1 MTGGNTMYTGEK
13 VKLRAYKKED
23 IVLAQQYL
31 NDAETKRL
39 LSPGVPY
46 PFTLEEETKW
56 FEKISANNDNYSFAV
71 ETLEESKYIGG
82 CGVNGLDWKNSIA
95 TVGIFI
101 GDKNYWGKGYGTDAM
116 KVLLKFIFEQM
127 NINKVKL
134 FVYSFNERAVKSY
147 EKSGFKREGV
157 LRQEMFRDGKYN
169 DEYVMG
175 ILKDEYFQQNC
186 I

>member
-1 MTGGNTMYTGEK
+1 MYTGEK
-13 VKLRAYKKED
+13 VKIRAYQRED
-23 IVLAQQYL
+23 VPLAQQYL

-39 LSPGVPY
+39 LVPGIPY
-46 PFTLEEETKW
+46 PFTLEEENKW
-56 FEKISANNDNYSFAV
+56 FETISSQSDTYSFAI
-71 ETLEESKYIGG
+71 ESIEEGKYIGG
-82 CGVNGLDWKNSIA
+82 CGVNRLEWKNSVA

-134 FVYSFNERAVKSY
+134 FVYSFNNRAVKSY
-147 EKSGFKREGV
+147 EKCGFVREGL
-157 LRQEMFRDGKYN
+157 LRQEIFRDGKYQ
-169 DEYVMG
+169 DVYIMA
-175 ILKDEYFQQNC
+175 ILKDEYFQQKC

>member
-13 VKLRAYKKED
+13 VRIRAYKRED
-23 IVLAQQYL
+23 MVLAQQYL
-31 NDAETKRL
+31 NDAETKRFL
-39 LSPGVPY
+39 MPGVPY
-46 PFTLEEETKW
+46 QFTLEEENKW
-56 FEKISANNDNYSFAV
+56 FENISSHSDTYSFAV
-71 ETLEESKYIGG
+71 ETIEESKYIGG
-82 CGVNGLDWKNSIA
+82 CGVNMLDWKNSVA

-101 GDKNYWGKGYGTDAM
+101 GDKNYLGKGYGTDAM

-147 EKSGFKREGV
+147 EKCGFVREGV
-157 LRQEMFRDGKYN
+157 LKQEIFRDGKYN
-169 DEYVMG
+169 DEYIMA
-175 ILKDEYFQQNC
+175 ILKDEYFKAKT

>member
-1 MTGGNTMYTGEK
+1 MYNGEK
-13 VKLRAYKKED
+13 VRIRAYKKED
-23 IVLAQQYL
+23 VPLAQKFL
-31 NDAETKRL
+31 NDAETKKFL
-39 LSPGVPY
+39 TPGIPY
-46 PFTLEEETKW
+46 PFTLEEEYKW
-56 FEKISANNDNYSFAV
+56 FENQSAFNDAYNFAI
-71 ETLEESKYIGG
+71 ETIEDSKYIGG
-82 CGVNGLDWKNSIA
+82 CGVNRLDWKNSVA

-116 KVLLKFIFEQM
+116 KVLVKFIFEQM

-147 EKSGFKREGV
+147 EKCGFVREGV

-175 ILKDEYFQQNC
+175 ILRDEYFIKNC
-186 I
+186 K

>member
-1 MTGGNTMYTGEK
+1 MYNGEK
-13 VKLRAYKKED
+13 VRLRAYKRED
-23 IVLAQQYL
+23 MALAQQYL
-31 NDAETKRL
+31 NDAETKRFL
-39 LSPGVPY
+39 MPGVPY
-46 PFTLEEETKW
+46 PFTLEEEIKW
-56 FEKISANNDNYSFAV
+56 YENLSSHNDNYSFAI
-71 ETLEESKYIGG
+71 ETIDGGQYIGG
-82 CGVNGLDWKNSIA
+82 CGINRLDWKNSVAI
-95 TVGIFI
+95 VGIFI

-116 KVLLKFIFEQM
+116 KALLKFIFEQM

-147 EKSGFKREGV
+147 EKCGFVREGV

-175 ILKDEYFQQNC
+175 ILKEEYFQKNC